1 MTLWLD
7 AHISPQ
13 LAPWI
18 HDTFG
23 IDVRH
28 VRDLNLREA
37 EDPDISTKHGRRMR
51 L

>member
-18 HDTFG
+18 QDTFG
-23 IDVRH
+23 IDVFH
-28 VRDLNLREA
+28 VRDLDLREA
-37 EDPDISTKHGRRMR
+37 EDPDISTKHERPTRS
-51 L
+51 

>member
-1 MTLWLD
+1 MILWLD

-23 IDVRH
+23 IDVIH
-28 VRDLNLREA
+28 VRDLGLREA
-37 EDPDISTKHGRRMR
+37 EDPE
-51 L
+51 